1 VRGIDEISGGA
12 RSTGFFLAAQGHDHS
27 STNSGRISLLP
38 AIVAAAFTP
47 PYRCLSVDVYHDS
60 AFCKGLKNRATKDL
74 KRSAAL
80 QYQSILAATISSYI
94 QNIQFH

>member
-12 RSTGFFLAAQGHDHS
+12 RSTEFFLAAQGHDHS
-27 STNSGRISLLP
+27 STNSGRLSLLP
-38 AIVAAAFTP
+38 AIVAAFTP
-47 PYRCLSVDVYHDS
+47 SYRCPSVDAYHDS
-60 AFCKGLKNRATKDL
+60 AFCKGLKHPATKDL

-80 QYQSILAATISSYI
+80 QYRSIPAATISSYI